1 MGANG
6 WSALTG
12 VASTVLALAAV
23 SIALVAYRSERR
35 RARFE
40 SARALHDGL
49 TTGEVAAARAITG
62 YLHYGEFNGDSHD
75 VTAGLNAYFTL
86 LWCFERIEAG
96 RTALLRDSLRGGA
109 KGDEAVQYLDSL
121 VAWHVAE
128 YACGLATARR
138 KLAEAASR
146 EVSDP
151 KSVVAFGRLLRAL
164 QDGGLVDRPYRAGA
178 CPGDTCPCDCH
189 QVSTD

>member
-6 WSALTG
+6 WSAVAG
-12 VASTVLALAAV
+12 VGSTVLALAAV
-23 SIALVAYRSERR
+23 AIALAAYRSERR

-62 YLHYGEFNGDSHD
+62 YLHYGEFHGDSHD

-96 RTALLRDSLRGGA
+96 RTALLRDSFRGGA
-109 KGDEAVQYLDSL
+109 KGDGAVQYLDSL
-121 VAWHVAE
+121 IAWHVAE

-138 KLAEAASR
+138 KLAEAAGR
-146 EVSDP
+146 NVSDP
-151 KSVVAFGRLLRAL
+151 RSTVSFGHLLHAL
-164 QDGGLVDRPYRAGA
+164 QDGGLVDRSYQVAV
-178 CPGDTCPCDCH
+178 CPGATCPCDCH
-189 QVSTD
+189 QVSTT